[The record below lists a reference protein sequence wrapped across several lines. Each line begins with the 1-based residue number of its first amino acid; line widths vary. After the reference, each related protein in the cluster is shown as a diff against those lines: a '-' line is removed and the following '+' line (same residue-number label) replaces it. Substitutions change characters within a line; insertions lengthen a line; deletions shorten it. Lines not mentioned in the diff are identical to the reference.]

1 MANRRDNRVNLNA
14 YQRGLLRLFRLGR
27 WGYGSK
33 TTAKLQKQSAESGE
47 SIFGL
52 SSVLNVFSS
61 YTQLSHDRRIKYADY
76 DAMDDAS
83 PEIAGALSL
92 MASECTGEDYHTKKV
107 LWIESPDSALAKTL
121 NRFLDRLSMEDRAW
135 GTVRN
140 LAKYGDCFL
149 LNLFQENTEGKAF
162 LQTVKWMHP
171 TRVDRIEDLHLLG
184 FKCPDLEGIVEPG
197 NEEGVYRPWD
207 FVHGRIM
214 SYDSEDIYGRAL
226 IEEVRKIWKMLQILE
241 TMVAIAHIQRAIDR
255 HIFYI
260 DTTGL
265 SDEEAMS
272 LVKKFKTWLRKKD
285 FFDPTTSQ
293 FKSDFNPVT
302 IQEDLFWPTRENDV
316 SKVDTLQ
323 GKDVPESLVK
333 DLEYF
338 RNKVCAGLGIPRD
351 FLDGTTGGGAF
362 DSKAALVLQD
372 IHFARKMVRLQKSFK
387 RMVRW
392 LCEIHLFATTGG
404 QVNRNFTVKMGSLS
418 LVADIMNEDR
428 WLKRAE
434 VINQLAPLSDVMGW
448 NKPAWSKYIT
458 TELLKDISQ
467 DVIREL
473 LKGDDGQGVDPNL
486 GKDADG
492 DGETDEP
499 AEPLKRPQRS
509 PFLPTPKP
517 DSISAKL
524 FSSVDDD
531 VMDQLREVFDDGKSS
546 SNLKDMTEDFTRIKA
561 SIVKS
566 YPELEK
572 LSKRVDEMLAKET
585 TSEGN

>member
-214 SYDSEDIYGRAL
+214 SYDSEDIYGRCYSSDT
-226 IEEVRKIWKMLQILE
+226 EIL
-241 TMVAIAHIQRAIDR
+241 TRR
-255 HIFYI
+255 
-260 DTTGL
+260 G
-265 SDEEAMS
+265 
-272 LVKKFKTWLRKKD
+272 WLRFPDLLSTDEVATRNPETKA
-285 FFDPTTSQ
+285 FEWQFPTEYVNQSYSGKMCR
-293 FKSDFNPVT
+293 FKSRSLDLLVTPNHRMLLDSMPTSANGGVKSKVGGECIVKAGDLLLGYNPKNKIPMTSCWTGQEIPEKRFLPVPAVVT
-302 IQEDLFWPTRENDV
+302 RGQVGGPDVTYTHPGPTAMTMTGDDYCALMGAYLAEGNVRADGGIEVAQLPSSKGFAAYGALFSRLSGGPAQHNGRAFVLPRRVLTEHFRQFGHAPEKFVPDEVMNATPAQLRLFWDH
-316 SKVDTLQ
+316 
-323 GKDVPESLVK
+323 
-333 DLEYF
+333 F
-338 RNKVCAGLGIPRD
+338 
-351 FLDGTTGGGAF
+351 
-362 DSKAALVLQD
+362 VL
-372 IHFARKMVRLQKSFK
+372 
-387 RMVRW
+387 
-392 LCEIHLFATTGG
+392 
-404 QVNRNFTVKMGSLS
+404 
-418 LVADIMNEDR
+418 
-428 WLKRAE
+428 
-434 VINQLAPLSDVMGW
+434 
-448 NKPAWSKYIT
+448 
-458 TELLKDISQ
+458 
-467 DVIREL
+467 
-473 LKGDDGQGVDPNL
+473 
-486 GKDADG
+486 G
-492 DGETDEP
+492 DGYFPERR
-499 AEPLKRPQRS
+499 A
-509 PFLPTPKP
+509 
-517 DSISAKL
+517 
-524 FSSVDDD
+524 
-531 VMDQLREVFDDGKSS
+531 
-546 SNLKDMTEDFTRIKA
+546 NLH
-561 SIVKS
+561 
-566 YPELEK
+566 ELVGF
-572 LSKRVDEMLAKET
+572 RDR
-585 TSEGN
+585 